1 VSRARSSF
9 AAALLGAALTACAT
23 PRDGEAEYVP
33 APLDAP
39 PGAAAPVT
47 SADPLEAGPRPA
59 LDLDACLR
67 LARENSRRLSVAARR
82 VLIADDRVDE
92 TIAGILPRL
101 SAEGRF
107 SARNNDAGVQRPGA
121 PGISFQE
128 REVGTAS
135 LSAIVPIYS
144 FGRSS
149 NRYDAATLGVEVA
162 ELEQTQAHQDLE
174 LAVRDAYFRLLEAQK
189 IALVVEASLEVI
201 DRQLEVARD
210 FLAQDLVARSDVL
223 AVEVQRAE
231 RQQESIL
238 AANNIDLAT
247 AVLNRLLGLP
257 GDQRTAVQDVL
268 EVVPVR
274 TDLRDVLRLAIER
287 RPDLEVA
294 RRRISIA
301 QSQWRATRADFFPI
315 IYAFG
320 SYNYTSDEFQLNQD
334 WLSGGAAIEWPI
346 FDGGVTYTRLR
357 RQEREIDEAIDL
369 RDERLDDAVLEVRQ
383 AWLEQHA
390 AAERVPVARKAI
402 ELADENLRIVRDQYG
417 QGLVTSTDV
426 LLEEDRLSRARSS
439 HFRAL
444 YSYHQAH
451 ARLTHAIGGSA
462 PGHTP

>member
-1 VSRARSSF
+1 MSRPKPSSVT
-9 AAALLGAALTACAT
+9 AALVVALAACTT
-23 PRDGEAEYVP
+23 PRDGEPEYVP
-33 APLDAP
+33 ASL
-39 PGAAAPVT
+39 AAAGGDVAPAT
-47 SADPLEAGPRPA
+47 TAWAEAGPRA
-59 LDLDACLR
+59 AFDLELCLR

-92 TIAGILPRL
+92 AIAGILPRL

-107 SARNNDAGVQRPGA
+107 SARNNDAGVQRPGS

-135 LSAIVPIYS
+135 LSAIVPLYS

-162 ELEQTQAHQDLE
+162 GLEQDQAHQDLE

-189 IALVVEASLEVI
+189 IALVVRASLEVI

-210 FLAQDLVARSDVL
+210 FLTQDLVARSDVL

-238 AANNIDLAT
+238 ARNNIDLAT

-257 GDQRTAVQDVL
+257 GDRRTDVQDVL
-268 EVVPVR
+268 EVVPER
-274 TDLRDVLRLAIER
+274 AELRDVLRVAIER

-294 RRRISIA
+294 RRRIAIA
-301 QSQWRATRADFFPI
+301 QSEWRATRADFFPV

-320 SYNYTSDEFQLNQD
+320 SYNYTTDDFQLNED
-334 WLSGGAAIEWPI
+334 WLVGGAAVEWPI

-357 RQEREIDEAIDL
+357 RREREIDEAIDL

-383 AWLEQHA
+383 AWLEQSA

-444 YSYHQAH
+444 YTYHQAH

-462 PGHTP
+462 PGRMR